1 MTVRKPKI
9 QQRTE
14 RRISAALRLVLVAV
28 LLAAQLSLVFLLSL
42 LLKQR
47 AALVCTILEVLAFA
61 YAVYI
66 WTKPGTTSYKVGWI
80 FLILFLPV
88 VGLILYWLW
97 NGGCQS
103 KRLDLKKLP
112 LPQEPAYKLEESRL
126 NIEKLRQ
133 LTPQWAGLA
142 SYLNSKGFSLYRNT
156 RATYLQTGKE
166 FLEDM
171 LDAMERA
178 ERFIFL
184 EYFIMAEGELW
195 DRLTDV
201 LRRKSGQ
208 GVEIKLI
215 FDDFGSMMRMPAEK
229 VEALRRAGVE
239 VIVFNPIHHYVN
251 RLYFNYRD
259 HRKITC
265 IDGDIAY
272 TGGANIADEYADII
286 QRFGC
291 WKDCGVRLE
300 GEGAWGL
307 TREFIFMWERLGG
320 EMHSEHDYYRP
331 MHHAQSDGFCQTV
344 VDGPDNNPDATAE
357 DVFLQMISRARQTVY
372 ITTPYLAIDESM
384 IKALCLAGDSGVDVR
399 LMMPGIP
406 DHKFAYQVAQSYFPE
421 LTEHGVKIYTY
432 TPGLIHGKTVMVD
445 REAAFIGSVNM
456 DFRSFQLHFECGEIL
471 YRMPAIE
478 SLLEDMDQILQQSEL
493 VTPERIKA
501 RPWYLRVAGD
511 VLRLFAMWM

>member
-1 MTVRKPKI
+1 MRKPKI

-28 LLAAQLSLVFLLSL
+28 LLSAQLSLVFLLSL

-47 AALVCTILEVLAFA
+47 AALAYTILEVLAFA

-97 NGGCQS
+97 NGGYQS

-156 RATYLQTGKE
+156 RATYLQTGKK

-195 DRLTDV
+195 DRLTDI

-239 VIVFNPIHHYVN
+239 VIVFNPVHHYVN

-493 VTPERIKA
+493 VTQERIKA